1 MKRERRLSDRTM
13 SCIDPMKKLMKNQ
26 YLVSPLSP
34 FM

>member
-1 MKRERRLSDRTM
+1 MKRERRLSERTM
-13 SCIDPMKKLMKNQ
+13 SCMLPMKKFMKNQ